1 MALRFREGPN
11 SLGIRLVLD
20 ARFLQSP
27 ANLHGKTYLLKRWAG
42 PLCTNAQAVTAWLA
56 VRILLL
62 LLLLFRGFNWGIKV
76 VSSCLVAVIV
86 TLVACILVFPIQTLE
101 RHAELTWS
109 KLYPFPIS
117 SQRCILCYRHVA
129 PRFKVTCPHM

>member
-1 MALRFREGPN
+1 MPKVNLNSNQSAGQNFVALRFREGPN

-62 LLLLFRGFNWGIKV
+62 LLLLFRGLTG
-76 VSSCLVAVIV
+76 VSRSCRRVLW
-86 TLVACILVFPIQTLE
+86 L
-101 RHAELTWS
+101 S
-109 KLYPFPIS
+109 
-117 SQRCILCYRHVA
+117 
-129 PRFKVTCPHM
+129 